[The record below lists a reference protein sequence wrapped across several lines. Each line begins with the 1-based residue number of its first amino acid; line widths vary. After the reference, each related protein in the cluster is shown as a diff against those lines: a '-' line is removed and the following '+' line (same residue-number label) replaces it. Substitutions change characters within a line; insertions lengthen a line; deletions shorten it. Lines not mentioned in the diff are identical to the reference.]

1 MFDLKTDSISES
13 SGARPIDA
21 KRNGKPEIGFSGD
34 ANLNIFRNV
43 FAFFGT
49 LSPQGFVLGLEG
61 KVFEKTAT
69 DPQLLA
75 GQKFSETVYWQS
87 NAHTAEKLEAAVRE
101 AATKNT
107 KVNLDFRVN
116 AEEKIYIELFLQP
129 LFDAENN
136 AEKIFFCAHDVTTR
150 EKQIEYYKA
159 RGEQLLDAA
168 ENAEIGLWFWNLAD
182 DSFYITPKCE
192 EFFEVPAD
200 DENVSLRTFLSV
212 VHPDDRRRVEEAL
225 RESQIEGKEFKVEY
239 RVVYSGSD
247 DVHWLAVRGKT
258 YLDAY
263 GKPQNMMG
271 VVRRITDKKNANDE
285 LAKVYERERRAR
297 DEAEE
302 ANRAKDFFLAVVSH
316 ELRSPLNTIL
326 GWTKI
331 LLTKEPKEEIRKSA
345 LETIEKSARAQ
356 AKLIDDLID
365 SARVSSGKLRLE
377 LHPLNLYEVLKTV
390 YNSQKPLTDAKNV
403 LLEFAADL
411 ENIQVFGD
419 TIRLQQVFT
428 NLVSNALKFTSAGG
442 AIKIG
447 AQTDDKQVKI
457 SVADDGEGIA
467 AEFLPGVF
475 EQFQQGDEKASSD
488 RSGLGLGLS
497 IVKILAE
504 KHKGQIKAESEG
516 IGRGSTFTVTL
527 PLHGAEETGAE
538 KEIAQSKPRVAQPLS
553 SVKILVVE
561 DDPDSR
567 EVLQLFFEQSG
578 ATVKSAESVAEA
590 MTLLNGA
597 ANDLPDVIVSDLA
610 MPNEDGYSFIKRV
623 RELPE
628 KNGGSIP
635 AVALSAF
642 AAQTNKEQ
650 AFSCG
655 FQKYHTKPFE
665 PDGIVQDIL
674 SVIRK

>member
-1 MFDLKTDSISES
+1 MLDLKADSKNEPAETPPIRASRNDSMEISL
-13 SGARPIDA
+13 PDA
-21 KRNGKPEIGFSGD
+21 AAPD
-34 ANLNIFRNV
+34 IFKNV

-49 LSPQGFVLGLEG
+49 LSPLGFVLSLEG
-61 KVFEKTAT
+61 RVFEKTAT
-69 DPQLLA
+69 EPHLLA

-87 NAHTAEKLEAAVRE
+87 SEHTGEKLEAAICE
-101 AATKNT
+101 AADGKNT

-116 AEEKIYIELFLQP
+116 AAEKIYIELFLQP
-129 LFDAENN
+129 ILDAENKP
-136 AEKIFFCAHDVTTR
+136 ERIFFCAHDITTV
-150 EKQIEYYKA
+150 EKRVEYFK
-159 RGEQLLDAA
+159 RRSEQLLDAA
-168 ENAEIGLWFWNLAD
+168 ENAEIGLWFWNLAED
-182 DSFYITPKCE
+182 NFYITPKCE
-192 EFFEVPAD
+192 EFFEVSAKD
-200 DENVSLRTFLSV
+200 ATSLRSFLNV
-212 VHPDDRRRVEEAL
+212 VHADDRRRVEEAL
-225 RESQIEGKEFKVEY
+225 RESQIEGKEFAVDY
-239 RVVYSGSD
+239 RVANSGGD
-247 DVHWLAVRGKT
+247 IHWLAVRGKT
-258 YLDAY
+258 YLDDY
-263 GKPQNMMG
+263 GAPQNMTG
-271 VVRRITDKKNANDE
+271 VVRRITDRKNANEE

-302 ANRAKDFFLAVVSH
+302 ANRSKDFFLAVVSH

-331 LLTKEPKEEIRKSA
+331 LLTKDPKEEVRRNA

-365 SARVSSGKLRLE
+365 SARVASGKLRLE

-403 LLEFAADL
+403 RLEFSSDR

-428 NLVSNALKFTSAGG
+428 NLVSNALKFTSSDG
-442 AIKIG
+442 AIKIT
-447 AQTDDKQVKI
+447 AQTDDKQVQVSI
-457 SVADDGEGIA
+457 ADDGQGIA
-467 AEFLPGVF
+467 AEFLPNVF
-475 EQFQQGDEKASSD
+475 QQFQQGDEKASTD

-504 KHKGQIKAESEG
+504 KHNGQIRAESEG
-516 IGRGSTFTVTL
+516 AGRGSTFTVTL
-527 PLHGAEETGAE
+527 PLHDSE
-538 KEIAQSKPRVAQPLS
+538 KQFAVEIIESKPHDAKSLTG
-553 SVKILVVE
+553 VKILIAE

-567 EVLQLFFEQSG
+567 EVLQLFLEQSG
-578 ATVKSAESVAEA
+578 ATVKSAESVADA
-590 MTLLNGA
+590 MELLNDA

-623 RELPE
+623 RRMPRE
-628 KNGGSIP
+628 NGGAIP

-642 AAQTNKEQ
+642 ASPANKEQ
-650 AFSCG
+650 AFDCG

-674 SVIRK
+674 SVIEK